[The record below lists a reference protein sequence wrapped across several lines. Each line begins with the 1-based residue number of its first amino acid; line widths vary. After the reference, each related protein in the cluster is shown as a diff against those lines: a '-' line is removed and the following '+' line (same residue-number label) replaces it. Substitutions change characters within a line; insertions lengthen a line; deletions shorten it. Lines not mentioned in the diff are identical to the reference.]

1 MVDVVKLED
10 AFDFFRENRITAL
23 ALIIVNMGGVGYGYY
38 YYYWQLS
45 NSPLYFWPFIPDSP
59 NSILLFVF
67 VLALSLAGI
76 RSRLLNV
83 IVVVGLIKIGI
94 WTMFIYG
101 VYPEYY
107 FVPEISSVSTT
118 LLFLHLGMVIQ
129 AFTLWKSMK
138 GGLTSRGWVVVF
150 AWFLLNDFLDYVVG
164 IHPLIPLESI
174 DLVGYTTVGLNLV
187 ICILMM
193 NRLGVLRGSANSG

>member
-10 AFDFFRENRITAL
+10 AFDLVRENRITAL
-23 ALIIVNMGGVGYGYY
+23 VLIIVNLGGVGYGYY

-67 VLALSLAGI
+67 VLSLSLAGI

-101 VYPEYY
+101 AYPEYY
-107 FVPEISSVSTT
+107 FVQLCLKYKMHLTVLLL
-118 LLFLHLGMVIQ
+118 LLF
-129 AFTLWKSMK
+129 
-138 GGLTSRGWVVVF
+138 
-150 AWFLLNDFLDYVVG
+150 
-164 IHPLIPLESI
+164 
-174 DLVGYTTVGLNLV
+174 
-187 ICILMM
+187 
-193 NRLGVLRGSANSG
+193 